1 MRDGMEKLDDHESLS
16 GLQEIAQQ
24 VSAMAENNRGDSLAL
39 LTLLRTLEK
48 LHRDIAESLF
58 LTSLPDTRHALYDL
72 LRDIESQG
80 GWPHIPRMQLHAF
93 LGSVFAE
100 EVAEEMKDSGEA
112 R

>member
-1 MRDGMEKLDDHESLS
+1 MERLDDDCAPLS
-16 GLQEIAQQ
+16 GLTEIAQQ
-24 VSAMAENNRGDSLAL
+24 VMSMAEASRDDSLAL

-48 LHRDIAESLF
+48 LHRDIAESAF

-100 EVAEEMKDSGEA
+100 ETAAEQRAE
-112 R
+112 